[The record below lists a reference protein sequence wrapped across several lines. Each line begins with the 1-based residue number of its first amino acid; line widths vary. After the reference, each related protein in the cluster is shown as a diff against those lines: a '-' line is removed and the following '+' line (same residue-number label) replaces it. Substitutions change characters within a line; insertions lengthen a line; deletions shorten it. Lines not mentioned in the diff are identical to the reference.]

1 MSEMI
6 PPWHRPA
13 AVCAGDGGSRS
24 TIARA
29 NHWKRW
35 DAKPEAK
42 GRSSPYARSVA
53 IGKPAE
59 TLGRKAR
66 GCRANRPM
74 LVRLRYW
81 QTIGNNGKSEAK
93 RS

>member
-13 AVCAGDGGSRS
+13 AVCAGGGGSRS
-24 TIARA
+24 TMARA

-66 GCRANRPM
+66 GYGAPPCLGSATLDRLQSANQR
-74 LVRLRYW
+74 
-81 QTIGNNGKSEAK
+81 K
-93 RS
+93 RWARKA